1 MNRRVSGN
9 YLRTHRKQTGLSQR
23 EVGHLLGYKSQ
34 WQVSR
39 HERGRTAPP
48 LLTALGYEVIF
59 RVPVSSLFARTHASA
74 ARSIAVKLVAFERSL
89 KQSSSKGR
97 TARAAAQK
105 MAWLTQRIAA

>member
-23 EVGHLLGYKSQ
+23 ELGRLLGYKNQ

-39 HERGRTAPP
+39 HERGRTTPP

-59 RVPVSSLFARTHASA
+59 RVPVSSLFARTHSSA
-74 ARSIAVKLVAFERSL
+74 ARSIAVKLAAFERNL
-89 KQSSSKGR
+89 KQSNGKSR
-97 TARAAAQK
+97 TTRAAAQQ
-105 MAWLTQRIAA
+105 MAWLTQRITA